1 MKIRP
6 LHDRIIVKRLEEDRT
21 SPGGIVIPDTAA
33 EKPVQGKIVAVGKG
47 KILEN
52 GQVRPCDIKVG
63 DTILFGKYS
72 GSEVKLEGD
81 DLVVMREEDVMAVIE
96 PK

>member
-6 LHDRIIVKRLEEDRT
+6 LHDRVIVKRLEEDRT

-33 EKPVQGKIVAVGKG
+33 EKPVQGKIVAIGKG
-47 KILEN
+47 KILDN

-72 GSEVKLEGD
+72 GAEVKLEGD
-81 DLVVMREEDVMAVIE
+81 ELVVMREEDVMAVIE